1 MNKSSIRYFDL
12 AYEYQIAAITL
23 ANQVFDAP
31 YLYNPIAYLLR
42 HTIELQLKGLIVQEV
57 KLVSK
62 KPIDKIKVGKNYMNR
77 MHSLIELWEY
87 YLQIAQVNISED
99 DKRRVTHVV
108 TYLNKGDYV
117 SRYRY
122 PNTKGDGRKKARNF
136 PLEPIVLRDVAPDLS
151 MGVPYTVIAA
161 SKAKAVI
168 HGRRHLETIPKI
180 IVATECLFDL
190 ARY

>member
-1 MNKSSIRYFDL
+1 MNKSSKRYFDL

-23 ANQVFDAP
+23 ASQVFDAP

-99 DKRRVTHVV
+99 DKRRVTQVV

-122 PNTKGDGRKKARNF
+122 PNTKGDGRKKA
-136 PLEPIVLRDVAPDLS
+136 
-151 MGVPYTVIAA
+151 
-161 SKAKAVI
+161 
-168 HGRRHLETIPKI
+168 
-180 IVATECLFDL
+180 
-190 ARY
+190 